1 MVPVVLIGEERH
13 MRSRIWT
20 WGLTALTVLAASGC
34 RANLGNFFD
43 LW

>member
-1 MVPVVLIGEERH
+1 MQK
-13 MRSRIWT
+13 RILA
-20 WGLTALTVLAASGC
+20 WGVTVLTILVASGC

>member
-1 MVPVVLIGEERH
+1 MQRQL
-13 MRSRIWT
+13 MT
-20 WGLTALTVLAASGC
+20 WGLTALTMLVASGC